1 MSTNSFKN
9 LQKESVKAFL
19 DGPQLARLAT
29 CNPKTLQPH
38 VVPVWYE
45 WDGRSVWISSFR
57 STRKIKEIQENERVA
72 LVVDLASDGETNMGV
87 MFEGP
92 VELVGD
98 PQMGIQQGTS
108 IYSRYL
114 GTEGAQA
121 PTPQSW
127 LHDPEHV
134 LIKLTPDWVYAW
146 GFPEDKPG

>member
-1 MSTNSFKN
+1 MSANPFQD
-9 LQKESVKAFL
+9 LQKKSVISFL
-19 DGPQLARLAT
+19 EGPHLARLAT

-38 VVPVWYE
+38 TVPVWYE

-57 STRKIKEIQENERVA
+57 STRKIKEIQKNPRVA
-72 LVVDLASDGETNMGV
+72 LVVDIAIDGDTNMGV

-98 PQMGIQQGTS
+98 PQLGIQQGTS
-108 IYSRYL
+108 IYTRYL
-114 GTEGAQA
+114 GAEGAQS

-134 LIKLTPDWVYAW
+134 LIKLTSVWVHTW
-146 GFPEDKPG
+146 GFLDE

>member
-1 MSTNSFKN
+1 MSVNSFQD
-9 LQKESVKAFL
+9 LQKKPVKSFL
-19 DGPQLARLAT
+19 EEPHLARLAT

-57 STRKIKEIQENERVA
+57 STRKIKEIQKNERVA
-72 LVVDLASDGETNMGV
+72 LVVDTAIDSDTNMGV

-98 PQMGIQQGTS
+98 PQVGIRQGTS
-108 IYSRYL
+108 IYARYL
-114 GTEGAQA
+114 GAAGAQA

-127 LHDPEHV
+127 LHDAEHV
-134 LIKLTPDWVYAW
+134 LIKLTPIWVHAW
-146 GFPEDKPG
+146 GFPEK

>member
-1 MSTNSFKN
+1 MSANPFQD
-9 LQKESVKAFL
+9 LQKKSVISFL
-19 DGPQLARLAT
+19 EGPHLARLAT

-38 VVPVWYE
+38 TVPVWYE

-57 STRKIKEIQENERVA
+57 STRKIKEIQKNPRVA
-72 LVVDLASDGETNMGV
+72 LVVDIAIDGDTNMGV

-98 PQMGIQQGTS
+98 PQLGIQQGTS
-108 IYSRYL
+108 IYTRYL
-114 GTEGAQA
+114 GAAGAQS

-134 LIKLTPDWVYAW
+134 LIMLTPVWVYAW
-146 GFPEDKPG
+146 GFPEQ